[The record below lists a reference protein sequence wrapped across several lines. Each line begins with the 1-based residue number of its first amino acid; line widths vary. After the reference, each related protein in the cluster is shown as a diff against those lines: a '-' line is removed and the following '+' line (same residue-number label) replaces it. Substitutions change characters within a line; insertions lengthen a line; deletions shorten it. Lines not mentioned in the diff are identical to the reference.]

1 MGALAVFYFSE
12 YTCWMGARLYIV
24 AGCNGA
30 GKTTASFSLLPEILD
45 CQVFINADE
54 IARELN
60 PENVERVAFEAGR
73 MMLEQINERI
83 RNGETFAFETT
94 LAARSYKET
103 ILLAQAMGY
112 HVTLIFFWLSSPE
125 MAIAR
130 VKKRV
135 EEGGH
140 HIETEVIRRR
150 YTRGLQNLFS
160 IYLPLANETLI
171 FESTTV
177 DVLQIAYATDEK
189 LIEVFNFEKWEKL
202 KEQSRLKS

>member
-1 MGALAVFYFSE
+1 MS
-12 YTCWMGARLYIV
+12 ARLYIV

-30 GKTTASFSLLPEILD
+30 GKTTASFSLLPGILD
-45 CQVFINADE
+45 CVVFINADE

-60 PENVERVAFEAGR
+60 PENVECVAFEAGR

-103 ILLAQAMGY
+103 ILLSQAMGY

-125 MAIAR
+125 MAITR

-135 EEGGH
+135 QEGGH

-160 IYLPLANETLI
+160 IYLPLATEYLI
-171 FESTTV
+171 YDNSNGKPELV
-177 DVLQIAYATDEK
+177 VARLINQEIQINNSP
-189 LIEVFNFEKWEKL
+189 LWEKL
-202 KEQSRLKS
+202 KQIAHKKN

>member
-160 IYLPLANETLI
+160 IYLPLATEYLI
-171 FESTTV
+171 YNNSNGKPELV
-177 DVLQIAYATDEK
+177 VARLINQEIQINNSP
-189 LIEVFNFEKWEKL
+189 LWEKL
-202 KEQSRLKS
+202 KQIAHKKN

>member
-1 MGALAVFYFSE
+1 MS
-12 YTCWMGARLYIV
+12 ARLYIV

-30 GKTTASFSLLPEILD
+30 GKTTASFSLLPEILE

-83 RNGETFAFETT
+83 RNSETFAFETT

-160 IYLPLANETLI
+160 IYLPLTTEYLI
-171 FESTTV
+171 YDNSNGKPELV
-177 DVLQIAYATDEK
+177 VARLINQEIQINNSP
-189 LIEVFNFEKWEKL
+189 LWEKL
-202 KEQSRLKS
+202 KQIAHKKN

>member
-1 MGALAVFYFSE
+1 MS
-12 YTCWMGARLYIV
+12 ARLYIV

-45 CQVFINADE
+45 CEVFINADE

-60 PENVERVAFEAGR
+60 PEHVERVAFEAGR

-112 HVTLIFFWLSSPE
+112 HVTLIYFWLDSPE
-125 MAIAR
+125 MAITR

-160 IYLPLANETLI
+160 IYLPLVNETLI
-171 FESTTV
+171 FESTTI
-177 DVLQIAYATDEK
+177 DVLQIAYATGEK
-189 LIEVFNFEKWEKL
+189 LIEVFNFETWEKL

>member
-1 MGALAVFYFSE
+1 MGELAGFYFSE
-12 YTCWMGARLYIV
+12 YTCCMGARLYIV

-45 CQVFINADE
+45 CEVFINADE

-60 PENVERVAFEAGR
+60 PEHVERVAFEAGR

-112 HVTLIFFWLSSPE
+112 HVTLIYFWLSSPE
-125 MAIAR
+125 MAITR

-160 IYLPLANETLI
+160 IYLPLTTEYLI
-171 FESTTV
+171 YDNSNGKPELV
-177 DVLQIAYATDEK
+177 VARLINQEIQINNSP
-189 LIEVFNFEKWEKL
+189 LWEKL
-202 KEQSRLKS
+202 KQIAHKKN

>member
-1 MGALAVFYFSE
+1 MGALAV
-12 YTCWMGARLYIV
+12 LYIG

-112 HVTLIFFWLSSPE
+112 HVTLIYFWLSSPE
-125 MAIAR
+125 MAITR

-160 IYLPLANETLI
+160 IYLPLATEYLI
-171 FESTTV
+171 YDNSNGKPELV
-177 DVLQIAYATDEK
+177 VARLINQEIQINNSP
-189 LIEVFNFEKWEKL
+189 LWEKL
-202 KEQSRLKS
+202 NQIAHKKN

>member
-1 MGALAVFYFSE
+1 MR
-12 YTCWMGARLYIV
+12 ARLYIV

-30 GKTTASFSLLPEILD
+30 GKTTASLSILPEILD

-54 IARELN
+54 IARALN
-60 PENVERVAFEAGR
+60 PNNVERVAFEAGR
-73 MMLEQINERI
+73 MMLDQINERI
-83 RNGETFAFETT
+83 RNGDTFAFETT

-112 HVTLIFFWLSSPE
+112 HVTLIYFWLASPE
-125 MAIAR
+125 MAISR

-150 YTRGLQNLFS
+150 YSRGLQNLFS
-160 IYLPLANETLI
+160 IYLPLATEYLI
-171 FESTTV
+171 YDNSKGKPELV
-177 DVLQIAYATDEK
+177 VARLIDREIQINNSP
-189 LIEVFNFEKWEKL
+189 LWEKL
-202 KEQSRLKS
+202 KQIAHKKN

>member
-1 MGALAVFYFSE
+1 MS
-12 YTCWMGARLYIV
+12 ARLYIV

-160 IYLPLANETLI
+160 IYLPLSTEYLI
-171 FESTTV
+171 YDNSNGKPELV
-177 DVLQIAYATDEK
+177 VARLINQEIQINNSP
-189 LIEVFNFEKWEKL
+189 LWEKL
-202 KEQSRLKS
+202 KQIAHKKN

>member
-1 MGALAVFYFSE
+1 MGELARLYFSK
-12 YTCWMGARLYIV
+12 YTCWMSARLYIV

-45 CQVFINADE
+45 CEVFINADE

-60 PENVERVAFEAGR
+60 PEHVERVAFEAGR

-103 ILLAQAMGY
+103 ILLAQAIGY
-112 HVTLIFFWLSSPE
+112 HVTLIYFWLSSPE
-125 MAIAR
+125 MAITR

-177 DVLQIAYATDEK
+177 DVLQIAYATGEN

-202 KEQSRLKS
+202 KEQSRLKR